1 MLFYIMFYKDDYF
14 NIKTIFKNF
23 PFYEVA
29 LYIKY
34 IFIHINLLLQNICF
48 IFVNFFLLYVY
59 FLFII
64 HDLKIRKKRKLKLII

>member
-1 MLFYIMFYKDDYF
+1 MFFYIMFYKDDYF

-34 IFIHINLLLQNICF
+34 IFILINLLLQNICF
-48 IFVNFFLLYVY
+48 IFVNIF
-59 FLFII
+59 FII
-64 HDLKIRKKRKLKLII
+64 